1 MSPEEHYVRN
11 ATRGLRGKERQDTQT
26 ELLDHLTERTRQ
38 LTLTGLNPEQA
49 RTQAMQELGPAPT
62 VARSL
67 RRTQHVHPALS
78 AAALLAFATLLLWP
92 VPELLNPQATY
103 SGGDTSESVSELR
116 AQGYLTVREANTQL
130 KPYGIQLKYHG
141 ESWELRHAGLP
152 TASIASSE
160 NSWNC
165 QGPTTSMAADQPR
178 YWLTDTPSVRYV
190 NPASLL
196 ACMSEA
202 EWPLQVRGKQ
212 VSLQGKEFPLTWSN
226 DQLTSLY
233 ARQVEKSVS
242 QLPQAVWRTP
252 PHYPLNLWNGA
263 LIWPWATTTTD
274 LRRITVKSSGQNAV
288 LLIRADVQHT
298 MTYPTERTYK
308 APIFV
313 SIATPVDEQ
322 GNTQIPRSIK
332 TPGQSV
338 ATSINLMNS
347 VEDWYSAPISSRPA
361 ILVALPDR
369 TDAPIDLTPL
379 TFNP

>member
-1 MSPEEHYVRN
+1 MSPEEHYVRR
-11 ATRGLRGKERQDTQT
+11 ATRGLRGKERQETQT
-26 ELLDHLTERTRQ
+26 ELLDHITERTRQ
-38 LTLTGLNPEQA
+38 LTLTGLTPEQA
-49 RTQAMQELGPAPT
+49 RTQAMQELGSPAT

-67 RRTQHVHPALS
+67 RANQHVHPALS
-78 AAALLAFATLLLWP
+78 AAALLALATLLLWP
-92 VPELLNPQATY
+92 VPELLYARTDPFNSTTTQ
-103 SGGDTSESVSELR
+103 SVRELR
-116 AQGYLTVREANTQL
+116 AEGYLTVREANSQL
-130 KPYGIQLKYHG
+130 KPYGIQLKYHS

-152 TASIASSE
+152 TASIASAI
-160 NSWNC
+160 SWVC
-165 QGPTTSMAADQPR
+165 QGPTTSSAADQPR
-178 YWLTDTPSVRYV
+178 YLLSDMPTVAYV
-190 NPASLL
+190 NPSALL

-202 EWPLQVRGKQ
+202 GWPLQVRGEQ
-212 VSLQGKEFPLTWSN
+212 VSLQGKEFPLAWSKG
-226 DQLTSLY
+226 QLTSLY

-263 LIWPWATTTTD
+263 LIWPWAPTITD

-308 APIFV
+308 APIFI

-332 TPGQSV
+332 TPGQS
-338 ATSINLMNS
+338 APMNINLMNS
-347 VEDWYSAPISSRPA
+347 VKDWYSAPISARPA

>member
-1 MSPEEHYVRN
+1 MSPEQQYVRR
-11 ATRGLRGKERQDTQT
+11 ATRGLSGKARQETQT
-26 ELLDHLTERTRQ
+26 ELLDHITERTRQ

-67 RRTQHVHPALS
+67 RAGKHVHPALS
-78 AAALLAFATLLLWP
+78 AAALLALATLLLWP
-92 VPELLNPQATY
+92 VPELLYARTDPFNSTTTQPIR
-103 SGGDTSESVSELR
+103 ELR
-116 AQGYLTVREANTQL
+116 AAGYLTVREANSQL
-130 KPYGIQLKYHG
+130 KPYGIQLRHYG
-141 ESWELRHAGLP
+141 ESWELRNAGLP
-152 TASIASSE
+152 IAKTE
-160 NSWNC
+160 LNQSWAC
-165 QGPTTSMAADQPR
+165 QGPTTSSAADQPR
-178 YWLTDTPSVRYV
+178 YLLSGMPTVAYV
-190 NPASLL
+190 NPSALL
-196 ACMSEA
+196 ACMGEA
-202 EWPLQVRGKQ
+202 GWPLQVRGEQ
-212 VSLQGKEFPLTWSN
+212 VSLQGKEFPLAWSKG
-226 DQLTSLY
+226 QLTSLY

-274 LRRITVKSSGQNAV
+274 LRRVTVKSSGQNAV

-332 TPGQSV
+332 TPGQS
-338 ATSINLMNS
+338 APTNINLMNS
-347 VEDWYSAPISSRPA
+347 VKDWYSAPISSRPA

-369 TDAPIDLTPL
+369 TDAPVDLTPL
-379 TFNP
+379 PFTP